1 MEYRVFINDASGADE
16 CCGRAAKTCSVVH
29 TDLSF
34 CVNSGYFPSFVQ
46 IRAFHTSFCP
56 YFFFPWH
63 LQLLFETTELP
74 VWLIARSLLT
84 KLKEPKKKQQI
95 TLRAMTELKTF
106 HPDVCLW
113 NEGTFLWCYH
123 TTSLKGWIVNDK
135 WIIRFCFW
143 DDRENILDEEF
154 KTRCQCD
161 IKCF

>member
-1 MEYRVFINDASGADE
+1 MS
-16 CCGRAAKTCSVVH
+16 AAGVPPKHAVLYTQIYHFVWIVAI
-29 TDLSF
+29 
-34 CVNSGYFPSFVQ
+34 FPVLYKFKPFTPHFVL
-46 IRAFHTSFCP
+46 I
-56 YFFFPWH
+56 FFPWH

-95 TLRAMTELKTF
+95 TLRAMTALKTF
-106 HPDVCLW
+106 HSDVCLW

-143 DDRENILDEEF
+143 HDRENILDEEF

>member
-1 MEYRVFINDASGADE
+1 MS
-16 CCGRAAKTCSVVH
+16 AAGVPPKHAVSYTQIYHFVWIVAI
-29 TDLSF
+29 
-34 CVNSGYFPSFVQ
+34 FPVLYKFEAFTPHFVL
-46 IRAFHTSFCP
+46 I
-56 YFFFPWH
+56 FFLWH

-74 VWLIARSLLT
+74 AWLIARSLLT